1 MKTNKKNIV
10 KSTVNLLALSLVL
23 ASGGLYG
30 QTYSITSEENIKFNT
45 ENKGLPTLS
54 FDNNWTGTLRYNRS
68 SRVFTFNRELN
79 VLGDVGIGTSNPV
92 HKLDVNDDGG
102 VIAGFGQ
109 RKSGGR
115 LIYVVANDTD
125 SWIGTRNNHAFSL
138 RANNSEKVKIHTN
151 GDVTINSGGDS
162 TLNQVSM
169 NTDAKVNHAALTI
182 AGATYIGPQAEKA
195 STGDLTKFDQEYIDD
210 YNLWVED
217 GIVTE
222 DLILV
227 HVDTW
232 SDHVFKKDYEL
243 PKLSE
248 VERFIKQ
255 NGHLKNMPSEEK
267 VLEEGYKQHDM
278 NKGLLEKVEELTLY
292 IIAQEKR
299 IGSLEKQLNNN
310 N

>member
-1 MKTNKKNIV
+1 MKTKN
-10 KSTVNLLALSLVL
+10 VNLTVKLLVAVL
-23 ASGGLYG
+23 ILISDISYA
-30 QTYSITSEENIKFNT
+30 QTHTITSKEFIKFNT
-45 ENKGLPTLS
+45 ENHNYPTIA
-54 FDNNWTGTLRYNRS
+54 FDASWNGTLKYQRNTGKFS
-68 SRVFTFNRELN
+68 FNKKLTVPELQVKGDEVFLNGSNAHDTYIFFEADGDNSAYLHYHRIGDEYFQFSKPLRTNELIIN
-79 VLGDVGIGTSNPV
+79 W
-92 HKLDVNDDGG
+92 GG
-102 VIAGFGQ
+102 
-109 RKSGGR
+109 
-115 LIYVVANDTD
+115 
-125 SWIGTRNNHAFSL
+125 
-138 RANNSEKVKIHTN
+138 SE
-151 GDVTINSGGDS
+151 D
-162 TLNQVSM
+162 LAQVSI